1 MPLNESHLE
10 EAALE
15 WLAELGYF
23 CRKAKTLIPAFS
35 LGEKGVLGHGPDM
48 ALGKFLIPD

>member
-1 MPLNESHLE
+1 MSLNESHLE

-15 WLAELGYF
+15 WLAELGY
-23 CRKAKTLIPAFS
+23 AH
-35 LGEKGVLGHGPDM
+35 GHGPDM